1 MEPITLQALGTT
13 WWVELFHTMST
24 ERRDGLQ
31 ASISTLLLSIETR
44 FSRFRPD
51 SLVSELNTKRTL
63 CTDDTDL
70 ATLIGIGRDLYRHTR
85 GNFNILIGDELLAR
99 GYDAEY
105 SLQVIE
111 RPVAIGNPLTDLDY
125 SDGAWQL
132 TTGLLDL
139 GGIGK
144 GWAIDMV
151 AALLTA
157 EGVTGFL
164 INAGGDMYGTSEQGE
179 PITIFLEHPT
189 EADTYIGTT
198 SIQNQGFAASSP
210 HKRRWK
216 TVHGETS
223 HIVGD
228 TTLHD
233 ASFVIA
239 RDAVTADTLATCAL
253 LLVPDEFAVL
263 AAVEQVSYATLS
275 REPANF
281 YRTADFPFK
290 IL

>member
-13 WWVELFHTMST
+13 WWVELFDTMST

-105 SLQVIE
+105 SLQVTE